1 MSKLK
6 ILSLEDVPSDAELQR
21 DTLRRDGLEFDW
33 ACVDNEADFKR
44 SLEEFAPDII
54 LADYNL
60 PSYDGGEALKL
71 AKEMR
76 PYVPM
81 IIVTGTLG
89 EIKAVQLMKGGAVD
103 YILKDRLV
111 RLPEAVRNALA
122 NAHMKAERS
131 FAREKLRESQQQLRD
146 SLLESIIALATI
158 VEKHDPYTAGH
169 QQRVARLAVAIATE
183 MNVNEDWIEGI
194 HLAGVVHDVGKVQ
207 VPAEFLSKPGKLAE
221 LEFALVKEHARAG
234 YDILKHIKFPWP
246 IAQTIL
252 QHHERMDG
260 SGYPDG
266 LTGEHII
273 LQARI
278 LAVADVVE
286 AISAYRLYRPALGL
300 DAAMTVISEGQGS
313 KFDAEVVDAC
323 MTLIQER
330 DYDPQD

>member
-1 MSKLK
+1 MSRLK
-6 ILSLEDVPSDAELQR
+6 ILSLEDTPSDAELQR

-33 ACVDNEADFKR
+33 TCVDNEGDFQR
-44 SLEEFAPDII
+44 ALAEVTPDII

-60 PSYDGGEALKL
+60 PSYDGGAALEYSRKVC
-71 AKEMR
+71 
-76 PYVPM
+76 PQVPM

-89 EIKAVQLMKGGAVD
+89 EVKAVQLMKGGAAD
-103 YILKDRLV
+103 YILKDRLT

-131 FAREKLRESQQQLRD
+131 YAREKLRESQQLLRD
-146 SLLESIIALATI
+146 SLLESIVALATI

-169 QQRVARLAVAIATE
+169 QQRVAKLAVAIATE

-207 VPAEFLSKPGKLAE
+207 VPAEFLSKPGKLSE
-221 LEFALVKEHARAG
+221 LEFELVKEHARAG
-234 YDILKHIKFPWP
+234 YEILKHINFPWP
-246 IAQTIL
+246 IAETIL
-252 QHHERMDG
+252 QHHERLDG

-266 LTGEHII
+266 LKGEQII

-286 AISAYRLYRPALGL
+286 AISAYRLYRPALGVE
-300 DAAMTVISEGQGS
+300 AALNVISEGRGS

-323 MTLIQER
+323 VTLIQER